1 MTARLV
7 VVARDFASRSIAP
20 RAPRASTTR
29 RRDARRQRRR
39 ASTSRAGP
47 RALDDGARGGFD
59 AGGGDDGSPPWSRF
73 GGGGDDDG
81 DGDENGS
88 RRFNARVKFFVGAVV
103 LHWTT
108 MRAIAWNDRA
118 VYDDDGDDADEEW
131 SRKRV
136 SIVIPARN
144 ESKAI
149 GAVLRRV
156 SLALEPEAAEIIVS
170 VGDSSDDTADIARSH
185 GAIVVSGEKGRG
197 NQMNAGARVATGD
210 YILFLHADT
219 TPPADVVDVI
229 RRQLRDQK
237 TVIGGFVSL
246 IETPTRTFWGMS
258 YHNVVKTTYCAV
270 VSRPFAY
277 LRGFRILFG
286 DQAMFVRRDDFENV
300 GGFDASLS
308 IMEDADLCVR
318 MWRRGRGKYKG
329 RVKLLDRVVT
339 TSGRRIEPLGN
350 FRATCIHVLIA
361 CSWNFGVKGDALR
374 KIYDWCYRDVR

>member
-1 MTARLV
+1 
-7 VVARDFASRSIAP
+7 
-20 RAPRASTTR
+20 
-29 RRDARRQRRR
+29 
-39 ASTSRAGP
+39 
-47 RALDDGARGGFD
+47 
-59 AGGGDDGSPPWSRF
+59 
-73 GGGGDDDG
+73 
-81 DGDENGS
+81 
-88 RRFNARVKFFVGAVV
+88 
-103 LHWTT
+103 
-108 MRAIAWNDRA
+108 
-118 VYDDDGDDADEEW
+118 
-131 SRKRV
+131 
-136 SIVIPARN
+136 
-144 ESKAI
+144 
-149 GAVLRRV
+149 
-156 SLALEPEAAEIIVS
+156 
-170 VGDSSDDTADIARSH
+170 
-185 GAIVVSGEKGRG
+185 
-197 NQMNAGARVATGD
+197 MNAGARVATGH

-219 TPPADVVDVI
+219 SPPADVVDVI

-270 VSRPFAY
+270 ISRPFAY

-300 GGFDASLS
+300 GGFDGSLS

-318 MWRRGRGKYKG
+318 MWRRGRGKHKG